1 MKLLIDMNLSP
12 LWLEFLGSAGIEAVH
27 WVSVGERDALDTSI
41 MSYAAAKD
49 YIVLTHDLDFGAIL
63 AGTND
68 ARPSVVQFR
77 ASDLSPD
84 TIGRHLIDALRRMEA
99 EMEQGALLTIE
110 PGRARMRLLPLR
122 PEDSAVE

>member
-12 LWLEFLGSAGIEAVH
+12 LWVDFLASAGIEATH
-27 WVSVGERDALDTSI
+27 WAFVGRLDALDADI
-41 MSYAAAKD
+41 LAHAAAED

-63 AGTND
+63 AATNG

-84 TIGRHLIDALRRMEA
+84 TIGHHLIDALRRMEA
-99 EMEQGALLTIE
+99 EIEQGALLTIE

-122 PEDSAVE
+122 PEHYED